1 MRRCGVRSRGVE
13 RYARLCRSSTQL
25 RVWRRLTIELP
36 VLWQD
41 EYLVAVHKPAGAEHL
56 SLDSTAVL
64 AYTVKA
70 VQELKAENESLKAE
84 IDRLKSAR

>member
-1 MRRCGVRSRGVE
+1 MAGFIAQE
-13 RYARLCRSSTQL
+13 TQ
-25 RVWRRLTIELP
+25 RAIP
-36 VLWQD
+36 A
-41 EYLVAVHKPAGAEHL
+41 AVHKPAGAEHL